1 MKQKILDI
9 LTELDKW
16 REVRKLS
23 VESQREGYIRNVM
36 EELGELAEAIK
47 IEQNWETMLA
57 TSDKYPLAFL
67 PDTDSEDPRDN
78 RYVLDRNLLSTI
90 YGTHAYIDALCDIMV
105 FSGNLLESKDF
116 EAEITEQEVL
126 CIRRHIKKGVIPKS
140 LDPLGE
146 LLEYI
151 AMFAQKASTTSGIKA
166 FIATELYFICSCLA
180 SKKGYDFYK
189 CMKEVLKQINSRQ
202 GAWNEDLKKWVKD
215 TSDEAKSK
223 EYQANF
229 YRCKLN

>member
-1 MKQKILDI
+1 MKQEILNI
-9 LTELDKW
+9 LVELDKW
-16 REVRKLS
+16 RAERKLTTD
-23 VESQREGYIRNVM
+23 SQKAGYIRNIM

-47 IEQNWETMLA
+47 VEQKWETMSA
-57 TSDKYPLAFL
+57 TIDKYPLAFL

-105 FSGNLLESKDF
+105 FSGNLFESKDF
-116 EAEITEQEVL
+116 ETEITEQEVL
-126 CIRRHIKKGVIPKS
+126 SIKRHIEEGVIPKS

-151 AMFAQKASTTSGIKA
+151 AMYTRKASATSGIKA

-189 CMKEVLKQINSRQ
+189 CMKETLKQINSRQ
-202 GAWNEDLKKWVKD
+202 GAWNEELKKWVKD
-215 TSDEAKSK
+215 TSPEAKNK

-229 YRCKLN
+229 YKCKLS

>member
-1 MKQKILDI
+1 MKQEILDI

-16 REVRKLS
+16 RAERKLTTD
-23 VESQREGYIRNVM
+23 SQRAGYIRNIM

-47 IEQNWETMLA
+47 VEQNWETMLA
-57 TSDKYPLAFL
+57 TPDKYPLAFL

-78 RYVLDRNLLSTI
+78 RYSLNRTLLSTI
-90 YGTHAYIDALCDIMV
+90 YGEHAYIDALCDIMV

-126 CIRRHIKKGVIPKS
+126 SIKRHVEKGIIPKS
-140 LDPLGE
+140 LDPLGD

-151 AMFAQKASTTSGIKA
+151 AMLVKKVSATSGIKA

-180 SKKGYDFYK
+180 SKKGYDFFK
-189 CMKEVLKQINSRQ
+189 CMQEVLNQINSRT

-215 TSDEAKSK
+215 TSPEAKSK